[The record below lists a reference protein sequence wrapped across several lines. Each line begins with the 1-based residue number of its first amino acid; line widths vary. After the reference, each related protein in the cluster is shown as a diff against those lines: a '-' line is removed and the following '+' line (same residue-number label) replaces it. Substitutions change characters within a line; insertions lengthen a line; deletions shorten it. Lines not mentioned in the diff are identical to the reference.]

1 MFKCGITFAG
11 KEHKRGISVAGEE
24 GNRRLLQK
32 LLGGGGGG
40 ELQDRIVFIVILA
53 YRISKE
59 LLDTG
64 VEKIPPAT
72 ESNF

>member
-1 MFKCGITFAG
+1 MFKCGVTFAG

-32 LLGGGGGG
+32 LLGGGG

-64 VEKIPPAT
+64 VEKIQPAT